1 VRSIRG
7 ERPIDVRLQLGQV
20 DLDQLI
26 VLCALV
32 RLQALLH
39 GPHNHNE
46 IMNTLCNYIAQRI
59 PLWSSRLMHDRPRTC
74 A

>member
-26 VLCALV
+26 VLCALI
-32 RLQALLH
+32 RLQVLLH
-39 GPHNHNE
+39 GPHNHVEFSCDGWNHRSW
-46 IMNTLCNYIAQRI
+46 LA
-59 PLWSSRLMHDRPRTC
+59 
-74 A
+74 